1 MVGTSGR
8 RPERVVLVIA
18 SARNFPAATLV
29 CEAGIGAN
37 AIGMWPPS
45 RSVSAGPVPL

>member
-1 MVGTSGR
+1 M
-8 RPERVVLVIA
+8 LVTA
-18 SARNFPAATLV
+18 SARNLPAVTLG

-37 AIGMWPPS
+37 AIGMWPPN